1 MIEVTAQQMGFAE
14 GCELMTKEEV
24 RKLFPFR
31 YCLSCGDSGISV
43 VHGDRALGL
52 IDGFVRVASRHSV
65 MPGQQSKEWGIE
77 FVDKI
82 GSLSCLDV
90 PGETH
95 DLWTWKPLT
104 KEGS

>member
-24 RKLFPFR
+24 RKLFPDRF
-31 YCLSCGDSGISV
+31 CPSCGDSGISV
-43 VHGDRALGL
+43 VRGDHALGL
-52 IDGFVRVASRHSV
+52 IDGFVQVASRHSV
-65 MPGQQSKEWGIE
+65 MPGERSKFWGIE

-82 GSLSCLDV
+82 GSCPCLEAS
-90 PGETH
+90 GATH
-95 DLWTWKPLT
+95 DLWAWKPLT